1 MTFTALDLLACVVAA
16 LLSSHAG
23 RLYRLRID
31 GSGAGLRISSGAHPK
46 PLSEDG
52 VKPFP
57 CAIYAPDS
65 EVMMDRF
72 PGWEIAG
79 QKSPDAATTEDVE
92 NGVQDLS
99 GVMELWPA
107 GILRDWDLHRKCR
120 WGILFSCSILYR
132 ATASIPL
139 FGQSLIRNPVVH
151 FEA

>member
-107 GILRDWDLHRKCR
+107 GILRDWEVGLEHDPLCI
-120 WGILFSCSILYR
+120 GSVGGVSFSHARYFTELLLQYPFSD
-132 ATASIPL
+132 
-139 FGQSLIRNPVVH
+139 SL
-151 FEA
+151 